1 MHDRWDA
8 AEPSLDS
15 SYAPA
20 SDRRPARER
29 VTRVSVL
36 SDGGL
41 GFFDGAGRF
50 WRVVIRRAPDAE
62 WVRGPRYLLFESNGI
77 ARRVWTVPEDWRA
90 MSALELETLSLQR

>member
-8 AEPSLDS
+8 TQPSFDP
-15 SYAPA
+15 SYTPA
-20 SDRRPARER
+20 ADRRPARER

-50 WRVVIRRAPDAE
+50 WRVVLRRAPNAD
-62 WVRGPRYLLFESNGI
+62 WVRGARYLLFESTGI
-77 ARRVWTVPEDWRA
+77 ARRVWTVPENWRA
-90 MSALELETLSLQR
+90 MSAIELETLCQQR